1 MWLKWRLDSL
11 WTQIMFYKYDYNDCA
26 EWDSPDAQCV
36 KWLKDLVQLV
46 TVIISPV
53 HSARN

>member
-11 WTQIMFYKYDYNDCA
+11 WTQIMFYKYDYNDWA